1 MRTPTKLWLLLSFVA
16 VSAIAQ
22 VPASSLAT
30 PLSSSNSMRVDPA
43 VQRERDG
50 TRMGILQD
58 ELAKETREL
67 ATAENEWLGT
77 QASRVSPD
85 KIQEIAARVTLHRQ
99 NVSALA
105 REITLVKSPA
115 IPVARNSDENAVS
128 TSPRGRQPDDWLIFR
143 PQVSAVDQNVVP
155 NMLLRRRLPLAE
167 SGNSRPQWIIQS
179 SFTGTWP

>member
-43 VQRERDG
+43 VQRERDS

-58 ELAKETREL
+58 ELSKETREL
-67 ATAENEWLGT
+67 ASAENELQST
-77 QASRVSPD
+77 QSFRASPD
-85 KIQEIAARVTLHRQ
+85 KLQEAAARVTLHRQ
-99 NVSALA
+99 NVSALM

-115 IPVARNSDENAVS
+115 IPVARNGDENTVS
-128 TSPRGRQPDDWLIFR
+128 SSPRGRQPDNWLIFR

-167 SGNSRPQWIIQS
+167 SGISRPQWIIQS